1 MKADVNTASVA
12 RRTPSRV
19 RNVAPF
25 LLTIVFVGLFSFLSG
40 GYILTR
46 SAPVAILYLLL
57 AAVWLRFLRRRSRPG
72 TLYLLALAVFG
83 IFVAWAGFSVLWS
96 FGPDLSWVAF
106 DIAALYLAA
115 VAVLGFTPVRALQLR
130 VSVYGL
136 LAVLVAVAVYAYLG
150 KVIPDIVT
158 HAHDNA
164 RLDSPV
170 GYWNVLA
177 LMMVMGI
184 AIVLA
189 VAGDRAVGAVWRVL
203 AVAGG
208 VVLAFTFFFTLSRG
222 GWVVLLIALFLYFA
236 FTPTRL
242 ASFAALLAI
251 AVPVGLVLFK
261 VRHLGTLF
269 TATDNDAL
277 RTLQGHALLRYSLAA
292 LLVAVGAQTAIALVH
307 RAVPWPRWARVAAGV
322 AVIGVLVLGV
332 GGGSWR
338 FLEARGGMTYLHSR
352 ITAFVSDSDQTSS
365 NEGAVRLVSMN
376 TGRPPLWREALDQS
390 RYDRLL
396 GTGAGTFVFTHY
408 RFRTTGGVVR
418 HAHSEWFNVLSE
430 LGVVGLVLLVAAMVL
445 LVAAALGNPFAGRDD
460 PLRPALVALQAGIV
474 VFVVHISWDWDWDMA
489 AAGVTF
495 FFLVAVCSSYLATR
509 KADQR
514 RSAPSRVEAAGALAP
529 PPGPGRPGPGRPGP
543 ERLRAGAWRLRA
555 RLPRR
560 LPVGRSRMPQWR
572 PTPS

>member
-1 MKADVNTASVA
+1 M
-12 RRTPSRV
+12 
-19 RNVAPF
+19 
-25 LLTIVFVGLFSFLSG
+25 
-40 GYILTR
+40 
-46 SAPVAILYLLL
+46 
-57 AAVWLRFLRRRSRPG
+57 
-72 TLYLLALAVFG
+72 
-83 IFVAWAGFSVLWS
+83 
-96 FGPDLSWVAF
+96 
-106 DIAALYLAA
+106 
-115 VAVLGFTPVRALQLR
+115 
-130 VSVYGL
+130 
-136 LAVLVAVAVYAYLG
+136 
-150 KVIPDIVT
+150 T

-189 VAGDRAVGAVWRVL
+189 VAGDRAVAAVSRVL

-307 RAVPWPRWARVAAGV
+307 RAVPWPRWARAAAGV

-352 ITAFVSDSDQTSS
+352 ISAFVSDSDQPSS

-495 FFLVAVCSSYLATR
+495 FFLVAVCLPTSPPGRPIA
-509 KADQR
+509 
-514 RSAPSRVEAAGALAP
+514 RSAPSHVEAAGALAAAT
-529 PPGPGRPGPGRPGP
+529 
-543 ERLRAGAWRLRA
+543 AGAGETWAGETGAGEASGKGPWRLARGCRGGSRWGARGCRNGVRRRRSRRPAATPPRLYLAAAQRRCGGARGSRPELATAVSLGQGGERGGDAAGNGETTLALAQARHAASFDPLAVDPLIAESLVLQQLGQNHTALQVLNTAA
-555 RLPRR
+555 RLQPNNYEVYYGQGV
-560 LPVGRSRMPQWR
+560 LLLTAYGRKQAAIAAFKHALALNPLDSDTRNELAIALG
-572 PTPS
+572 S